1 MIGCGKKKLIF
12 FKFLNDLSTYGF
24 HTRAVPCRTAPHP
37 IRTAPH
43 RATDFQNLLILSFSR
58 NFALIEIDEIEI
70 LANFFRIF

>member
-24 HTRAVPCRTAPHP
+24 HTRAVPCRAVPCRTASDPH
-37 IRTAPH
+37 RTAPRH
-43 RATDFQNLLILSFSR
+43 RFSEFVDFVIFQKFC
-58 NFALIEIDEIEI
+58 IDEIEI